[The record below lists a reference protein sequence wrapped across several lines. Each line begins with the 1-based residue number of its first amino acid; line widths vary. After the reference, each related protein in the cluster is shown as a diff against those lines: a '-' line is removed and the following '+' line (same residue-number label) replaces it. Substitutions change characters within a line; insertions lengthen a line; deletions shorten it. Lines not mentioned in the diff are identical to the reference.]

1 MALNDTMRGVAW
13 EGISFEMPTRSLP
26 VPTTLCEAD
35 ALIRITASAI
45 CGSDLQIYRG
55 LYGSPEVPW
64 TMGHEGM
71 GYVLEVG
78 EAVAHV
84 EVGDYVVIPGGTD
97 SGHLEMGVIEMGI
110 SFGLGQT
117 WGDDDGSG
125 CQEGPILTAS
135 VPTEYIRVPFAD
147 MRLIPISSDVGRVG
161 NNTNNNTNNNTSSG
175 ARDLDYLFLS
185 DIFPTG
191 WAALDFA
198 RFEPGDTVAVFSAG
212 PVGLLSAH
220 SAIIRAAS
228 KVYVVDYVQSP
239 LDLAESIVAIPINFV
254 DTDPV
259 EEILRYE
266 PNGGVIRSVECVA
279 AEAFNRD
286 LEIEQDIIIGQM
298 IAVTRGGGGIGQVVV
313 TSAFPDS
320 PGTPRASTISPN
332 ITFPLAS
339 FHDKRLS
346 FTSRGMDHKS
356 YAPMLSDLISTR
368 KARPSFI
375 IDRDI
380 GIEDTPEYYER
391 FERREDIKIVIR
403 FP

>member
-1 MALNDTMRGVAW
+1 MALNGTMRGVVW
-13 EGISFEMPTRSLP
+13 EGVPFEIPIRSLP
-26 VPTTLCEAD
+26 IPTLLAETD
-35 ALIRITASAI
+35 ALVRITASAI
-45 CGSDLQIYRG
+45 CGSDLHIYRG

-84 EVGDYVVIPGGTD
+84 EVGNYVVIPGGTD
-97 SGHLEMGVIEMGI
+97 SGHLEMDGLEMGVG
-110 SFGLGQT
+110 FGLGRT
-117 WGDDDGSG
+117 WGDEDGSG
-125 CQEGPILTAS
+125 CQA
-135 VPTEYIRVPFAD
+135 EYVRVPYAD
-147 MRLIPISSDVGRVG
+147 LSLIPIPNDVGRAA
-161 NNTNNNTNNNTSSG
+161 NNTNSTSSG
-175 ARDLDYLFLS
+175 ARDVDYLFLS

-198 RFEPGDTVAVFSAG
+198 RFKPGDTVAVFGAG

-220 SAIIRAAS
+220 SAIIRGAS
-228 KVYVVDYVQSP
+228 KVYVVDYVQSR
-239 LDLAESIVAIPINFV
+239 LDLAESIGAVPINFV

-266 PNGGVIRSVECVA
+266 PNGGVIRSVDCVG

-286 LEIEQDIIIGQM
+286 LEIEQDIIIRQM
-298 IAVTRGGGGIGQVVV
+298 IAVTRIGGGIGQVGV
-313 TSAFPDS
+313 TSAFPDT
-320 PGTPRASTISPN
+320 PGTPRGSTISPN

-346 FTSRGMDHKS
+346 FTSGGVDHKS
-356 YAPMLSDLISTR
+356 YAPMLSDLISTG

-375 IDRDI
+375 IDREI
-380 GIEDTPEYYER
+380 NIEEAPKYYQR